1 MWRLVRLVVIVL
13 GVAFVAIQLVPYGRN
28 HSNPPVALDAP
39 WASAEAERVARVAC
53 YDCHSNETHWPW
65 YSNVAPMSWLV
76 YEDVKAGRDVLN
88 FSEFDRRQDEV
99 DDIEDVIEDGE
110 MPPSNYTMLHPD
122 AKLSDEEERALVEAA
137 ERMHRNRDDRGRDD

>member
-1 MWRLVRLVVIVL
+1 MWRLVRLVVLVL
-13 GVAFVAIQLVPYGRN
+13 AVAFIAIQFVPYGRD
-28 HSNPPVALDAP
+28 HTNPPVALDAP
-39 WASAEAERVARVAC
+39 WPNADAERIARAAC

-65 YSNVAPMSWLV
+65 YSRVAPMSWLV

-122 AKLSDEEERALVEAA
+122 AKLSEEEERVLIEAA
-137 ERMHRNRDDRGRDD
+137 ERMHRNRDDRGVDE

>member
-1 MWRLVRLVVIVL
+1 MWRLLRLVVIVL
-13 GVAFVAIQLVPYGRN
+13 AVAFVALQFVPYGRD
-28 HSNPPVALDAP
+28 HTNPPVALDAP
-39 WASAEAERVARVAC
+39 WPNAESERVARAAC

-122 AKLSDEEERALVEAA
+122 AKLSDAEKRALAEAGEQMRR
-137 ERMHRNRDDRGRDD
+137 ER

>member
-1 MWRLVRLVVIVL
+1 MWRLVRLVVIV
-13 GVAFVAIQLVPYGRN
+13 VAIAFVAIQFVPYGRD
-28 HSNPPVALDAP
+28 HTNPPVALDAP
-39 WASAEAERVARVAC
+39 WPTAEAERAARAAC

-65 YSNVAPMSWLV
+65 YSHVAPMSWLV
-76 YEDVKAGRDVLN
+76 YEDVKAGREVLN

-122 AKLSDEEERALVEAA
+122 AKLSAADERALVEAA
-137 ERMHRNRDDRGRDD
+137 ERMRRNRDDRGRND